1 MNESLHAFQRF
12 FADLWH
18 RFISQWLPIVEANL
32 VLFWQWLFANPII
45 TLGVSVALLLWACL
59 VIRKSTHDDWTF
71 ARFLLVI
78 LLFVSGSVAMLI
90 AFQVA

>member
-1 MNESLHAFQRF
+1 MNRFTLFSDSSLISGTG
-12 FADLWH
+12 
-18 RFISQWLPIVEANL
+18 FISQWLPIVEANL

-45 TLGVSVALLLWACL
+45 TLGVSVVLLLWACL

-71 ARFLLVI
+71 ARFFLII
-78 LLFVSGSVAMLI
+78 LLFASGFVAMLI